1 MTPRRKAL
9 VLPVVAAAAF
19 TTPLIASAD
28 SGFYIGGSVGSA
40 TLEEDF
46 EGFRLDADNT
56 AYRFVAGWQ
65 LSDLLSLEAGYKNF
79 GSFDDSVTVGGEPV
93 DVSIE
98 ADGWMLGGTASL
110 PLGPALSLYGRAG
123 AFIWDADAEVNS
135 IIEGRTDDTN
145 PYYGAGAKVAIGE
158 RLDLIGDWT
167 RYELDSTESD
177 VISLGFTLR
186 F

>member
-1 MTPRRKAL
+1 MTLRRKAVL
-9 VLPVVAAAAF
+9 LPVAALAALAV
-19 TTPLIASAD
+19 PLAANAD

-46 EGFRLDADNT
+46 DGFSLDADNT

-65 LSDLLSLEAGYKNF
+65 LGDMLSLEAGYQNF
-79 GSFDDSVTVGGEPV
+79 GSFDDSFTVGGEPV
-93 DVSIE
+93 NVSIE

-135 IIEGRTDDTN
+135 IVEGRTDDTN

-158 RLDLIGDWT
+158 RIDLIGDWT
-167 RYELDSTESD
+167 RYELDDTESD

>member
-1 MTPRRKAL
+1 MTLRRKAL
-9 VLPVVAAAAF
+9 AIPVAAAAF
-19 TTPLIASAD
+19 MMPLAASAD

-46 EGFRLDADNT
+46 DGSNLDADNT
-56 AYRFVAGWQ
+56 AYRLVAGWQ
-65 LSDLLSLEAGYKNF
+65 LNSLLSLEAGYKNF

-93 DVSIE
+93 DLSIE

-123 AFIWDADAEVNS
+123 AFVWDADAEVNS
-135 IIEGRTDDTN
+135 IIEGRADDTN
-145 PYYGAGAKVAIGE
+145 PYYGGGAKVAIGE

-167 RYELDSTESD
+167 RYELDDTESD

>member
-1 MTPRRKAL
+1 MTLRRKAIL
-9 VLPVVAAAAF
+9 LPVAAAAAVSI
-19 TTPLIASAD
+19 PLAANAD

-46 EGFRLDADNT
+46 DGFRLDADNT

-79 GSFDDSVTVGGEPV
+79 GSFDDSFTVGGEPV

-135 IIEGRTDDTN
+135 IVEGRTDDTN
-145 PYYGAGAKVAIGE
+145 PYYGGGAKVAIGE